1 MNNQIRSI
9 RERIYYDI
17 VDYDKLK
24 ENSNNEYIL
33 FDIIDAYN
41 MTLKERGI
49 LDYPMLETRLYD
61 MLCDCKVSRLN
72 HFKVLLIDEY
82 QDTNYLQEQ
91 IYFKMA
97 GYVLENNGNIT
108 VVGDDDQSLYRFRG
122 ATIDLFYR
130 VFKKNK

>member
-49 LDYPMLETRLYD
+49 LDYPML
-61 MLCDCKVSRLN
+61 
-72 HFKVLLIDEY
+72 
-82 QDTNYLQEQ
+82 
-91 IYFKMA
+91 
-97 GYVLENNGNIT
+97 
-108 VVGDDDQSLYRFRG
+108 
-122 ATIDLFYR
+122 
-130 VFKKNK
+130 